1 MNKTFLLTGGT
12 GFLGSLFAIE
22 LIKRGDKVIFL
33 GRSKNNESF
42 RERVQK
48 KLGLIDKDIPLSEIE
63 TIEIDLNKKNLNLP
77 ENKINEL
84 KYKIDGFW
92 HFAANLSFKEKDR
105 QDVFSTNV
113 DGLKNVL
120 NFVNQINTPIYYTST
135 AYVHSQ
141 RSGIIFEDEL
151 IKPKRFNNAYE
162 ESKFE
167 GEKIVRKWGEDKENK
182 FIIFR
187 PSIFIEKGRKT
198 LSFFGYYLIVY
209 TLYKM
214 KKNSKK
220 KKMKIFFPFPYS
232 KNAFLNLMPI
242 DIAIKWMIEIS
253 SKSESLGKTFH
264 ITNPNP
270 FPMKDITKQTFEA
283 LNIEIPILRIP
294 KLLIRFLLSFF
305 YFLGFLIKP
314 IKGLAR
320 RFYYYRYYMTEYNIY
335 DMKNTKEIVGQDI
348 DNQFHF
354 APDFIKNIA
363 INFIKKFEENAR
375 KITQ

>member
-1 MNKTFLLTGGT
+1 VNKTFLLTGGT

-63 TIEIDLNKKNLNLP
+63 TIEIDLNKTNLNFP
-77 ENKINEL
+77 ENKISEL
-84 KYKIDGFW
+84 KNKIDGFW

-120 NFVNQINTPIYYTST
+120 NFVEQINTPIYYTST
-135 AYVHSQ
+135 AYVHGQ
-141 RSGIIFEDEL
+141 RPGIIFEDEL

-167 GEKIVRKWGEDKENK
+167 GEKIIKKWGENARNK

-187 PSIFIEKGRKT
+187 PSIFIERERKT

-214 KKNSKK
+214 KRSSKK
-220 KKMKIFFPFPYS
+220 EKIKVFFPFPYA

-242 DIAIKWMIEIS
+242 DIAIKWIMEIS

-264 ITNPNP
+264 ITNPKP

-283 LNIEIPILRIP
+283 LDIKIPFIQIP
-294 KLLIRFLLSFF
+294 GFLISFLLSFL
-305 YFLGFLIKP
+305 YFISFVIKP

-335 DMKNTKEIVGQDI
+335 DMKNTKEIVGQNLS
-348 DNQFHF
+348 NQFYF
-354 APDFIKNIA
+354 SNDFIKKIA
-363 INFIKKFEENAR
+363 LDFIKKFEENPR
-375 KITQ
+375 K